1 MSSFSYLIIGMTLF
15 LSGVAW
21 VIGRGHERYLEDQKR
36 QRRRS

>member
-15 LSGVAW
+15 LSGIAW
-21 VIGRGHERYLEDQKR
+21 VVDRGHQRYLEDQKR